1 VTSIGPVVKETKKR
15 GSAAAELLPPEGF
28 FMPPRAPGAEN
39 SFNTVLKRMRTSQ
52 SDEDPGKIMKGGLR
66 LSNTPSSP
74 NPDARGGLYGEIPPY
89 GVELVPTVFLSPA
102 SSISSLSVS
111 TPRDSSDSSTIGTAS
126 TAVSPI
132 SWDSPIEPYE
142 RPWSPVTMLS
152 PRKSHSNILGEG
164 DIPGMLPGERGIRQ
178 DFGLRSWSRSQAA
191 SPESLN
197 LLEEESINEFLAGC
211 FNGPGETWRKETLE
225 RIRTSS
231 FIREQV
237 LEPVNQGPNDPYTR
251 GHGKKDLSI
260 YEVFVEGSSK
270 EGWKC
275 LMGSEERPC
284 RAKVVFKRFER
295 ALEHIRSH
303 LNHRPY
309 KCDGRCGMIHWLV
322 YTFVLFFYIT
332 GTGWTHDVSCSISPH
347 TIYLGNMSLMIDHS
361 QSKKFL
367 RSAISTGP
375 YQQEGRYQL
384 QILVRAPILF

>member
-1 VTSIGPVVKETKKR
+1 MR
-15 GSAAAELLPPEGF
+15 GGW
-28 FMPPRAPGAEN
+28 RTT
-39 SFNTVLKRMRTSQ
+39 NT
-52 SDEDPGKIMKGGLR
+52 
-66 LSNTPSSP
+66 LSP
-74 NPDARGGLYGEIPPY
+74 PDADARLLFGDIPP
-89 GVELVPTVFLSPA
+89 GGIEIVPPPVLSPA
-102 SSISSLSVS
+102 TSVSSLPLPTLQDYESCTS
-111 TPRDSSDSSTIGTAS
+111 GILS
-126 TAVSPI
+126 TAVSPT
-132 SWDSPIEPYE
+132 SPSCWDSPIEPYE
-142 RPWSPVTMLS
+142 RPWSPVMVLS

-211 FNGPGETWRKETLE
+211 FNGPGETWRKEALE
-225 RIRTSS
+225 RIRSSS

-309 KCDGRCGMIHWLV
+309 KCDGRCGVMHWLV
-322 YTFVLFFYIT
+322 CTFVLFLYIT
-332 GTGWTHDVSCSISPH
+332 RTGWTHDVSCSISPH

-361 QSKKFL
+361 QSKKLL

-384 QILVRAPILF
+384 QILVRHPILL